1 MFGFNF
7 ELPAN
12 TASCITAGTLMP
24 SPATIV
30 FVADKTLY
38 TGLVQH
44 LDRCG
49 YRLMILQSEA
59 DYLQAILALRPDIIL
74 LDQMP
79 GNSKGFEVC
88 QQLKQSA
95 DTAAIPVI
103 FITDQMLADPQNS
116 ISAFQLGAVDYLNKS
131 MSNTELQARID
142 IHLNLSAKQQKSDAD
157 NLQLL
162 NSLNAQIATK
172 TIPAANISRY
182 EIIADNKM
190 QRRGLDFLGLADNIP
205 DLIVCYDV
213 ACRRTYL
220 NRAYTE
226 KINSSVEGIMGTTPL
241 QNWVKNSSVTAEQYM
256 RYLQRVIASAEV
268 LEFMFDYEDSNGSSL
283 FYSVVLSPDFDD
295 AGAVIGVLAISRNI
309 TALHKMLDRLHKS
322 ENEFRTLAENSP
334 EMIIRYDLN
343 LDQIYHNPAYAHLN
357 YTFPYLPRRK
367 QASKLSDCLVSW
379 QDYSSKLQQVIA
391 NGQSQ
396 HILLEWRALD
406 GSMVSHDMHIVAEYA
421 ASGEVVSLLA
431 MGHDVTQL
439 KLSEQHLKESRAE
452 LRMLTIKREQAREQ
466 ERKRIARE
474 IHDELGQLLSVMRL
488 GVSSLDLSF
497 GEAIPYLHERVEK
510 ITNTIDHAIL
520 VARCLAT
527 RLRPAVLSAGIVY
540 ALEWM
545 IEDYAENSHIDF
557 KLSVSSGNFALEE
570 ERAVM
575 VFRIVQESITNAVR
589 HSAADRVEVALTC
602 LEDSYE
608 IEVRDNGIGFDT
620 AKSVKRH
627 SYGLVGMKERAM
639 ILGGVLE
646 FSSECGLGTKIKLCI
661 PMTKTTQEMNC
672 GEH

>member
-1 MFGFNF
+1 
-7 ELPAN
+7 
-12 TASCITAGTLMP
+12 
-24 SPATIV
+24 
-30 FVADKTLY
+30 
-38 TGLVQH
+38 
-44 LDRCG
+44 
-49 YRLMILQSEA
+49 
-59 DYLQAILALRPDIIL
+59 
-74 LDQMP
+74 
-79 GNSKGFEVC
+79 
-88 QQLKQSA
+88 
-95 DTAAIPVI
+95 
-103 FITDQMLADPQNS
+103 
-116 ISAFQLGAVDYLNKS
+116 
-131 MSNTELQARID
+131 
-142 IHLNLSAKQQKSDAD
+142 
-157 NLQLL
+157 
-162 NSLNAQIATK
+162 
-172 TIPAANISRY
+172 
-182 EIIADNKM
+182 
-190 QRRGLDFLGLADNIP
+190 
-205 DLIVCYDV
+205 
-213 ACRRTYL
+213 
-220 NRAYTE
+220 
-226 KINSSVEGIMGTTPL
+226 MGTTPL

-343 LDQIYHNPAYAHLN
+343 LDQIYHNPAYADLN

-510 ITNTIDHAIL
+510 ITTTIDHAIL